1 MVLSSTFS
9 ISSALEPS
17 PTFRN
22 HHHRHHHHIHI
33 LVFAT
38 YIHKLRTKLYIVFL
52 AMDPTISITTTTEAF
67 LADFTSAL
75 VSNSHAL
82 YARDERSVTVDVITV
97 SASIIGVFIA
107 VVGLIQGY
115 KYWKHNCNHD
125 VSKTV

>member
-1 MVLSSTFS
+1 
-9 ISSALEPS
+9 
-17 PTFRN
+17 
-22 HHHRHHHHIHI
+22 
-33 LVFAT
+33 
-38 YIHKLRTKLYIVFL
+38 
-52 AMDPTISITTTTEAF
+52 MDPTISITTTTEAF